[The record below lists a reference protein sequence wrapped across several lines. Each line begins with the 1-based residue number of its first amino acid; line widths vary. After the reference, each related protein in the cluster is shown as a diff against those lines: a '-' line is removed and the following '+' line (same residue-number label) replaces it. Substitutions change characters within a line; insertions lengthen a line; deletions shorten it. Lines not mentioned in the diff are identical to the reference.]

1 MDATRVR
8 RTRDRVRQLWYAG
21 QRQRR
26 FARFLGFA
34 NEGPAGWSPS
44 ARPTAALLRR
54 FLLEPLEAIQWES
67 DDPVSEDRRSLISGQ
82 AYNEV

>member
-8 RTRDRVRQLWYAG
+8 RTRDRVRQLWYAR

-34 NEGPAGWSPS
+34 NEGPAGRSPS
-44 ARPTAALLRR
+44 ARPTAARLRR

-67 DDPVSEDRRSLISGQ
+67 DDPVGQDRRSLISRQ

>member
-8 RTRDRVRQLWYAG
+8 RTRDRVRQLWYAR

-34 NEGPAGWSPS
+34 NEGPAGRSPS
-44 ARPTAALLRR
+44 SRPIGALLRR
-54 FLLEPLEAIQWES
+54 FLPEPLEAIQWES
-67 DDPVSEDRRSLISGQ
+67 DDPAGHRHRSLISGQ
-82 AYNEV
+82 AYNKV

>member
-8 RTRDRVRQLWYAG
+8 RTRDRVRQLWYAR

-34 NEGPAGWSPS
+34 NEGPASRSPS
-44 ARPTAALLRR
+44 TRPTAAALRR

-67 DDPVSEDRRSLISGQ
+67 DDPAGQGRRSLIS
-82 AYNEV
+82 E

>member
-8 RTRDRVRQLWYAG
+8 RTRDRVRQLWYAR

-34 NEGPAGWSPS
+34 NEGPADRSPS
-44 ARPTAALLRR
+44 ARSTAVLLRR
-54 FLLEPLEAIQWES
+54 FLLEPLEAIRRES
-67 DDPVSEDRRSLISGQ
+67 DDPVGQDRRSLISGQ
-82 AYNEV
+82 PYNDV

>member
-54 FLLEPLEAIQWES
+54 FARATGG
-67 DDPVSEDRRSLISGQ
+67 DPVGER
-82 AYNEV
+82 